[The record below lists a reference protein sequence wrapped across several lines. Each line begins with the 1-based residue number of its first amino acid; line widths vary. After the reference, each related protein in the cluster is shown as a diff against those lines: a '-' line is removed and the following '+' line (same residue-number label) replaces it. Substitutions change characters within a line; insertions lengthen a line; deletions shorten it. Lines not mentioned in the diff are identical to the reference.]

1 MLCKVSGDAGKS
13 SGDPLP
19 PGALCLILE
28 QAQPF
33 STVSAFLTYEGE
45 ETTLNTLYNSEKK
58 SGSKLG
64 YYFLKNQSL
73 FLFLFLRFLLNRWE
87 QSPIWPN

>member
-19 PGALCLILE
+19 PGALCLILQ

-45 ETTLNTLYNSEKK
+45 ETTLNTLYNSGKK
-58 SGSKLG
+58 NGSELR

-73 FLFLFLRFLLNRWE
+73 KISIE
-87 QSPIWPN
+87 QMGTKPNLA